1 MGVFKELDP
10 EVARAAIEGYEDVL
24 GPEAAELDRLYQTFR
39 CPRGC
44 GKLHREIDARHAFN
58 DENYLTGRA
67 LLRCKNCG
75 FLIDPHTRIVLESG
89 SASKI
94 PVESSPILQPGAL
107 GYVPSDV
114 EDVGDES
121 G

>member
-1 MGVFKELDP
+1 MSVFIELDP
-10 EVARAAIEGYEDVL
+10 NVARAAIEGYEDVL
-24 GPEAAELDRLYQTFR
+24 SAEARELDRLYATFK

-44 GKLHREIDARHAFN
+44 GRLQREIDARHTFS

-67 LLRCKNCG
+67 LLRCKNCS

-89 SASKI
+89 NASKI
-94 PVESSPILQPGAL
+94 PVESSPIIQPGR
-107 GYVPSDV
+107 DM
-114 EDVGDES
+114 VGEIPNLEAKKE